1 VANVARSPHTEHK
14 RTEEAPVEIIRA
26 SGCEC
31 EPDLPVPCLD
41 LSKVAALLRCTD
53 CGRPHTAIAGDVF
66 EVIDELLALY
76 SVIEDL
82 DPLPPETGTAPRVS
96 AVVAAS
102 ADSYSRCLAQRGVT
116 RPPSG
121 APSS

>member
-26 SGCEC
+26 PGCEC
-31 EPDLPVPCLD
+31 EPDLPVPRLD
-41 LSKVAALLRCTD
+41 LAKVAVLLRCAD
-53 CGRPHTAIAGDVF
+53 CGRPRTAIAGDVF

-82 DPLPPETGTAPRVS
+82 DPAPPETGIPARVS
-96 AVVAAS
+96 AVAAAS
-102 ADSYSRCLAQRGVT
+102 ASSYSRYLAQQGVT
-116 RPPSG
+116 WPPG
-121 APSS
+121 DA